1 KGEIKVLLLFIVL
14 AIIWVISFFI
24 MLTYVNLHVLKKRND
39 KNRFLQ
45 KRNHKLKDFIEKDS
59 NLNGR
64 RIFAI
69 IVGATIIT
77 ALIFTILSLLIFASQ
92 QSIISTLIVTLILV
106 SIGYWIG
113 SKFVK
118 SLAYQLFDKK

>member
-1 KGEIKVLLLFIVL
+1 MLLLFIVL

-24 MLTYVNLHVLKKRND
+24 MLAYVNLHVLKKRND
-39 KNRFLQ
+39 KNSFLQ

-77 ALIFTILSLLIFASQ
+77 ALIFTILSFLIFASQ

>member
-1 KGEIKVLLLFIVL
+1 ML
-14 AIIWVISFFI
+14 A
-24 MLTYVNLHVLKKRND
+24 YVNLHVLKKRND
-39 KNRFLQ
+39 KNSFLQ

-77 ALIFTILSLLIFASQ
+77 ALIFTILSFLIFASQ

>member
-1 KGEIKVLLLFIVL
+1 MLLLFIVL

-39 KNRFLQ
+39 KNSFLQ

-77 ALIFTILSLLIFASQ
+77 ALIFTILSFLIFASQ